1 MLKQPQKKIM
11 SVKDFTNRLT
21 FFSNAL
27 EECARAYENSSAGD
41 RVKRYDTRDG
51 FGMLLFCPPKPTD
64 DHQKLYDNIV
74 CHWFYRQ
81 QLREAE
87 ANAQTAAETLASAEA
102 ALADAES
109 AAKLASEALSKAKQ
123 QLPEGQ
129 TTSPDVAKAS
139 QDKQAAEDKL
149 ADAREMRK
157 QAKEAA
163 NLSEKRCASH
173 QRELERLEKER
184 SKGSKGKGAFDDY
197 LAFAMSVREYNGKPS
212 ATGCP
217 GSLGET
223 GKPSKPDD
231 PSCFDDIIGLKLQV
245 KAPTPTD
252 VSRLRT
258 DASNSTILNEF
269 IVSNSV
275 LSPTFADA
283 GFPACKTSLIRDTD
297 PAFAETVAAAA
308 RTRVMSLIAAPE
320 LAFGAYE
327 SAQSRAELLDAL
339 SLEDGA
345 YLPHPDD
352 EEETPSNILY
362 EIVTNEAFP
371 IMAEEMLKP
380 AVMEGLARFGDEG
393 AQEDLARK
401 LAVLSYDE
409 QLARDAHA
417 RALDGLDSKLD
428 LRYAQ
433 RLGARGKMLS
443 LMLTSCLLGATG
455 VENYPVSMEN
465 IQNVLTGQP
474 GLTPRKAGKVSARA
488 SGGQAVLVEQ
498 IPNQEGSFSF
508 GKSIP
513 LPRERAVLIGRAPFS
528 SEQENIIVPAG
539 ISPYPGLANFAANVS
554 RAHALL
560 EPSAKGWRLS
570 DAGSS
575 FGTAVLRPGS
585 AGDAGD
591 TGSAGDAGNAR
602 DAGDAGG
609 ADSQDNP
616 SGLSAALGS
625 GAASGFKAILLVDDD
640 ELLLQSGDVVV
651 LAPLEGDN
659 GSIGI
664 DPELGF
670 SYRFEIL

>member
-21 FFSNAL
+21 FFSNAM

-81 QLREAE
+81 QLGEAE
-87 ANAQTAAETLASAEA
+87 ANAQAAAKTLANAEA
-102 ALADAES
+102 AVADAEA

-129 TTSPDVAKAS
+129 TASPDVAKAS
-139 QDKQAAEDKL
+139 QVKQDAEDKL
-149 ADAREMRK
+149 ADAREKRK

-173 QRELERLEKER
+173 QKELERLEKER
-184 SKGSKGKGAFDDY
+184 NKGSKGKSAIDDY
-197 LAFAMSVREYNGKPS
+197 LAFAMSVREHNGKTS
-212 ATGCP
+212 AAGRL

-223 GKPSKPDD
+223 GNPTETGDPSKPDD
-231 PSCFDDIIGLKLQV
+231 PSCFDDVIGLKLQT

-269 IVSNSV
+269 IVSNKV
-275 LSPTFADA
+275 LSPAFADA

-297 PAFAETVAAAA
+297 PAFTEAVAAAA
-308 RTRVMSLIAAPE
+308 RTRVMNLIAAPE

-327 SAQSRAELLDAL
+327 SAQSRAELLYAL

-345 YLPHPDD
+345 HLPHPDD
-352 EEETPSNILY
+352 REEAPSNILY
-362 EIVTNEAFP
+362 ELVTSEAFP

-380 AVMEGLARFGDEG
+380 AVMEGLARFGDEE
-393 AQEDLARK
+393 AQEDFARK
-401 LAVLSYDE
+401 LAALSYDE
-409 QLARDAHA
+409 QLARTAHA
-417 RALDGLDSKLD
+417 RALDGLDSKLE

-433 RLGARGKMLS
+433 LLRSRGEVLAFMLS
-443 LMLTSCLLGATG
+443 SCLLGAIG
-455 VENYPVSMEN
+455 VKNYPVSMEN
-465 IQNVLTGQP
+465 IQKVLTGVP
-474 GLTPRKAGKVSARA
+474 GLTPRNMKKVSARQN
-488 SGGQAVLVEQ
+488 SGQAVLVEQ
-498 IPNQEGSFSF
+498 IPNAEGSFSF

-513 LPRERAVLIGRAPFS
+513 LSNGRAALIGRAPFS
-528 SEQENIIVPAG
+528 AEQENIIVPAG
-539 ISPYPGLANFAANVS
+539 ISPYPGLANFASNVS

-560 EPSAKGWRLS
+560 EPSASGWRLS

-575 FGTAVLRPGS
+575 FGTAVLRPGGS
-585 AGDAGD
+585 DQADGTAGFRG
-591 TGSAGDAGNAR
+591 TM
-602 DAGDAGG
+602 
-609 ADSQDNP
+609 
-616 SGLSAALGS
+616 
-625 GAASGFKAILLVDDD
+625 LVDDD
-640 ELLLQSGDVVV
+640 DLLLQSGDVVV
-651 LAPLEGDN
+651 LAPLEGDD
-659 GSIGI
+659 GTISI
-664 DPELGF
+664 DAEFGF

>member
-81 QLREAE
+81 RLHEAE
-87 ANAQTAAETLASAEA
+87 ATAQAAADALDAAEAELAETETAAKA
-102 ALADAES
+102 
-109 AAKLASEALSKAKQ
+109 ASEALSKAKQ
-123 QLPEGQ
+123 QLLEGQ
-129 TTSPDVAKAS
+129 TTSPEVAAAS
-139 QDKQAAEDKL
+139 QDKQDAEAKL
-149 ADAREMRK
+149 AEAREARK

-163 NLSEKRCASH
+163 NAAEKRCASH
-173 QRELERLEKER
+173 QKELDRLEKER
-184 SKGSKGKGAFDDY
+184 NKGSKSKSAFDDY
-197 LAFAMSVREYNGKPS
+197 ASFAEGVREHNGKPRAASEAEAPGKAGAS
-212 ATGCP
+212 AA
-217 GSLGET
+217 
-223 GKPSKPDD
+223 PDD
-231 PSCFDDIIGLKLQV
+231 PSCFDDIIGLRLLAKE
-245 KAPTPTD
+245 PTPTD

-258 DASNSTILNEF
+258 DTSNSTILNEF

-275 LSPTFADA
+275 LSPAFADA

-297 PAFAETVAAAA
+297 PAFADAVIAAA
-308 RTRVMSLIAAPE
+308 RMRVMNLIAIPE

-327 SAQSRAELLDAL
+327 SAQSRAVLLETL

-345 YLPHPDD
+345 HLPRSGDKK
-352 EEETPSNILY
+352 ETSSNILY
-362 EIVTNEAFP
+362 EIVTSEAFP

-393 AQEDLARK
+393 SQEDFARK

-409 QLARDAHA
+409 QLARNAHA
-417 RALDGLDSKLD
+417 RALDGLDSRLD

-433 RLGARGKMLS
+433 RLGARGEMLALMLS
-443 LMLTSCLLGATG
+443 SCLLGATG
-455 VENYPVSMEN
+455 VKNYPVSMEN
-465 IQNVLTGQP
+465 IQKVLTGQP
-474 GLTPRKAGKVSARA
+474 GLTPKKAGKVSARPG
-488 SGGQAVLVEQ
+488 SGQAVLVEQ

-513 LPRERAVLIGRAPFS
+513 LPSERAVLIGRAPFS
-528 SEQENIIVPAG
+528 TEQESIIVPAG
-539 ISPYPGLANFAANVS
+539 ISPYPGLANFASNVS

-560 EPSAKGWRLS
+560 ELSEKAWRLS

-575 FGTAVLRPGS
+575 FGTAVLRPGG
-585 AGDAGD
+585 ADGAD
-591 TGSAGDAGNAR
+591 TGVGS
-602 DAGDAGG
+602 GG
-609 ADSQDNP
+609 SEAF
-616 SGLSAALGS
+616 LGS
-625 GAASGFKAILLVDDD
+625 NAAAGFRGIKLTDDD
-640 ELLLQSGDVVV
+640 ELILQSGDVIV
-651 LAPLEGDN
+651 LAPLEGDD
-659 GSIGI
+659 GAISI
-664 DPELGF
+664 DAELGF